1 MAWSPEAYV
10 GDTLH
15 RVLYDYRSTVFYPKP
30 TSSSTVSFW
39 TCCTVSKKQPNAG
52 LYKTAL
58 EQFEVQLERA
68 RALELEQAE
77 KQAKEM
83 TELTSGLASQAEE
96 DWKKKQS
103 YD

>member
-10 GDTLH
+10 GDTLY
-15 RVLYDYRSTVFYPKP
+15 RVLYNYRSTVFTQNRPAQARLAFERAVQYL
-30 TSSSTVSFW
+30 
-39 TCCTVSKKQPNAG
+39 KKQPNAG

-83 TELTSGLASQAEE
+83 TELTSGLASQTEE
-96 DWKKKQS
+96 DWKKKQI